1 MHFSKH
7 YNDLIM
13 FIGGYR
19 YSIKNC
25 LYEGVLQKII
35 SECSCLPSFVELNNH
50 NLSICIG
57 EKLGCA
63 FRWMDYL
70 GSSKDPDL
78 TNAKSAHNKTQK
90 CLQRCNLQTET
101 MMTTTSKFPNR
112 ETFPYRKEMCY
123 VLQKI
128 SKICNNSI
136 QRVVF
141 EPNLQS
147 GLTCSD
153 ILEMN
158 NTLKV
163 CSNNDI
169 ADITT
174 MSTKP
179 HLIDFLFDYADKNL
193 AVLYIYI
200 KDPYYTS
207 MRKDENIAVIS
218 FIGNAGG
225 LLGLCMGLSF
235 VSVFEIVY
243 HLARYWILKLAS
255 FCNCLLSNKTEPI
268 QSSINK

>member
-1 MHFSKH
+1 MSI
-7 YNDLIM
+7 D
-13 FIGGYR
+13 GYR

-35 SECSCLPSFVELNNH
+35 SECYCLPSFVELNVH
-50 NLSICIG
+50 NLPICIG

-63 FRWMDYL
+63 FRWMDFL

-78 TNAKSAHNKTQK
+78 THAKSAFNKTQK
-90 CLQRCNLQTET
+90 CLQRCDLQTET

-147 GLTCSD
+147 GLTCNE

-163 CSNNDI
+163 CANNDI
-169 ADITT
+169 ADIIT

-179 HLIDFLFDYADKNL
+179 KLIDFLFDYADKNL

-207 MRKDENIAVIS
+207 MKKDENIPVIS

-235 VSVFEIVY
+235 VSIFEIVY
-243 HLARYWILKLAS
+243 HFLRYLILQLAGFCGSCASNTTKPILI
-255 FCNCLLSNKTEPI
+255 SN
-268 QSSINK
+268 